1 MKNISARNKGLIT
14 GTVMI
19 LISISIYALKNNF
32 ENGFQYIGY
41 VTYVSGILWTLI
53 TFEKETGNTA
63 TFKQYFA
70 EGFKCFIIV
79 TLMMV
84 LFTLVF
90 IITHP
95 ELKEEM
101 AALMRTEYSKSK
113 DLLPADIEN
122 KIVTAKKMYLPGYLM
137 ASVLGYL
144 FIGALISAVGAVFL
158 SQKK

>member
-1 MKNISARNKGLIT
+1 MKNISAKYKGLIT
-14 GTVMI
+14 GSVMI
-19 LISISIYALKNNF
+19 LISIGIYAAKNNF
-32 ENGFQYIGY
+32 ENGLQYIGY
-41 VTYVSGILWTLI
+41 GTYVAGIIWTLF
-53 TFEKETGNTA
+53 TYKRETSNTA

-113 DLLPADIEN
+113 DLLPVDIEN
-122 KIVTAKKMYLPGYLM
+122 KIVAAKKMYLPGYLM
-137 ASVLGYL
+137 GAVLGYL
-144 FIGALISAVGAVFL
+144 FIGSLISVVGAGFL